1 MDKQVLKWT
10 TAFVAMICIAFCSL
24 SFFLPQIHE
33 QSVLAAQENFE
44 LLDTKES
51 AKYEGQNPQ
60 DIVFDEENVGAQLK
74 IELPTG
80 IELEDLRISNDYLT
94 QTIYI
99 NIPVDS
105 EDYFADYSVRG
116 SCDHIAGISYYREGT
131 KGVISFTMD
140 RVFELSQEYE
150 EGYLYLDFVDP
161 HEIFDKVIVVDAGH
175 GGRAVGATKLGISE
189 KDINLAIVL
198 ELKKL
203 LDEDENI
210 GVYYTRINDTNPT
223 LDQRV
228 ALANR
233 VEADLFISVH
243 NNASSRGILTNE
255 QGTQVLYSQSDTA
268 QLSSKRLA
276 QICLEN
282 VVDTTG
288 SNNMGLLK
296 GDEIRIVRNSEVPV
310 ALIEAGFMSNREEL
324 ELLNTQEYQQL
335 VAEGIYLAIQQ
346 AFEEGY

>member
-51 AKYEGQNPQ
+51 PKYEGQNPR

-74 IELPTG
+74 IELPSG

-210 GVYYTRINDTNPT
+210 GVYYTRINDANPT

-296 GDEIRIVRNSEVPV
+296 GDQIRIVRNSEVPV

-335 VAEGIYLAIQQ
+335 VAEGIYEAIQQ

>member
-10 TAFVAMICIAFCSL
+10 TAFVVAICIAFCGL

-44 LLDTKES
+44 LSDTKES
-51 AKYEGQNPQ
+51 SRYEGQNPQ

-74 IELPTG
+74 IELPSG
-80 IELEDLRISNDYLT
+80 IEMEDLRISNDYLT

-99 NIPVDS
+99 KIPSDS
-105 EDYFADYSVRG
+105 EDYFADYRVRG
-116 SCDHIAGISYYREGT
+116 SCDHIAAINYYREGT
-131 KGVISFTMD
+131 KGVIALSMD

-223 LDQRV
+223 FDQRV

-255 QGTQVLYSQSDTA
+255 HGTQVLYSESETS

-276 QICLEN
+276 EICLEN
-282 VVDTTG
+282 VVETTG
-288 SNNMGLLK
+288 SNNMGLME
-296 GDEIRIVRNSEVPV
+296 GDEVRIVRNSEVPV

-324 ELLNTQEYQQL
+324 ELLSTQEYQQL

>member
-1 MDKQVLKWT
+1 M
-10 TAFVAMICIAFCSL
+10 
-24 SFFLPQIHE
+24 
-33 QSVLAAQENFE
+33 
-44 LLDTKES
+44 
-51 AKYEGQNPQ
+51 
-60 DIVFDEENVGAQLK
+60 
-74 IELPTG
+74 
-80 IELEDLRISNDYLT
+80 
-94 QTIYI
+94 
-99 NIPVDS
+99 
-105 EDYFADYSVRG
+105 
-116 SCDHIAGISYYREGT
+116 
-131 KGVISFTMD
+131 
-140 RVFELSQEYE
+140 
-150 EGYLYLDFVDP
+150 
-161 HEIFDKVIVVDAGH
+161 
-175 GGRAVGATKLGISE
+175 
-189 KDINLAIVL
+189 
-198 ELKKL
+198 

-210 GVYYTRINDTNPT
+210 GVYYTRIHDTNPT
-223 LDQRV
+223 RDQRV

-233 VEADLFISVH
+233 VEADLVISVH

-296 GDEIRIVRNSEVPV
+296 GDQIRIVRNSEVPV

>member
-10 TAFVAMICIAFCSL
+10 TAFVAMISIAFCGL

-33 QSVLAAQENFE
+33 QSVLAAQENFD

-51 AKYEGQNPQ
+51 TKYEGQNPQ

-74 IELPTG
+74 IELPPG
-80 IELEDLRISNDYLT
+80 IEMEDLRISNDYLT

-99 NIPVDS
+99 KIPVDS

-116 SCDHIAGISYYREGT
+116 SCDHIAAISYYREGA
-131 KGVISFTMD
+131 KGVISFSMD

-233 VEADLFISVH
+233 VEANLFISVH
-243 NNASSRGILTNE
+243 NNASSKGILTNE
-255 QGTQVLYSQSDTA
+255 QGTQVLYSQSDTS

-282 VVDTTG
+282 VVDATG

-335 VAEGIYLAIQQ
+335 VAEGIYEAIQQ

>member
-10 TAFVAMICIAFCSL
+10 TAFVAMICIAFCGL

-33 QSVLAAQENFE
+33 QSVLAAQENFD

-74 IELPTG
+74 IELPPG
-80 IELEDLRISNDYLT
+80 IAMEDLRISNDYLT

-99 NIPVDS
+99 KIPVDS

-116 SCDHIAGISYYREGT
+116 SCDHIAAISYCREGA
-131 KGVISFTMD
+131 KGVISFSMD

-243 NNASSRGILTNE
+243 NNASSKGILTNE
-255 QGTQVLYSQSDTA
+255 QGTQVLYSQSDTS

-282 VVDTTG
+282 VVDATG

-335 VAEGIYLAIQQ
+335 VAEGIYEAIQQ

>member
-44 LLDTKES
+44 LLYTKES
-51 AKYEGQNPQ
+51 PKYEGQNPQ

-74 IELPTG
+74 IELPSG

-296 GDEIRIVRNSEVPV
+296 GDQIRIVRNSEVPV
-310 ALIEAGFMSNREEL
+310 ALIEVGFMSNREEL

>member
-10 TAFVAMICIAFCSL
+10 TAFVAMICIAFCGL

-33 QSVLAAQENFE
+33 QSVLAAQENFD

-51 AKYEGQNPQ
+51 TKYEGQNPQ

-74 IELPTG
+74 IELPPG
-80 IELEDLRISNDYLT
+80 IEMEDLRISNDYLT

-99 NIPVDS
+99 KIPVDS

-116 SCDHIAGISYYREGT
+116 SCDHIAAISYYREGA
-131 KGVISFTMD
+131 KGVISFSMD

-243 NNASSRGILTNE
+243 NNASSKGILTNE
-255 QGTQVLYSQSDTA
+255 QGTQVLYSQSDTS

-282 VVDTTG
+282 VVDATG

-335 VAEGIYLAIQQ
+335 VAEGIYEAIQQ

>member
-10 TAFVAMICIAFCSL
+10 TAFVAMICIAFCGL

-33 QSVLAAQENFE
+33 QSVLAAQENFD

-74 IELPTG
+74 IELPPG
-80 IELEDLRISNDYLT
+80 IAMEDLRISNDYLT

-99 NIPVDS
+99 KIPVDS

-116 SCDHIAGISYYREGT
+116 SCDHIAAISYYREGA
-131 KGVISFTMD
+131 KGVISFSMD

-243 NNASSRGILTNE
+243 NNASSKGILTNE
-255 QGTQVLYSQSDTA
+255 QGTQVLYSQSDTS

-282 VVDTTG
+282 VVDATG

-335 VAEGIYLAIQQ
+335 VAEGIYEAIQQ

>member
-10 TAFVAMICIAFCSL
+10 TAFVAMICIAFCGL

-33 QSVLAAQENFE
+33 QSVLAAQENFD

-74 IELPTG
+74 IELPPG
-80 IELEDLRISNDYLT
+80 IAMEDLRISNDYLT

-99 NIPVDS
+99 KIPVDS

-116 SCDHIAGISYYREGT
+116 SCDHIAAISYYREGA
-131 KGVISFTMD
+131 KGVISFSMD

-243 NNASSRGILTNE
+243 NNASSKGILTNE
-255 QGTQVLYSQSDTA
+255 QGTQVLYSQSDTS

-282 VVDTTG
+282 VVDATG

-296 GDEIRIVRNSEVPV
+296 GDEIRIVCNSEVPV

-335 VAEGIYLAIQQ
+335 VAEGIYEAIQQ

>member
-10 TAFVAMICIAFCSL
+10 TAFVAMICIAFCGL

-33 QSVLAAQENFE
+33 QSVLAAQENFD

-51 AKYEGQNPQ
+51 TKYEGQNPQ

-74 IELPTG
+74 IELPPG
-80 IELEDLRISNDYLT
+80 IAMEDLRISNDYLT

-99 NIPVDS
+99 KIPVDS

-116 SCDHIAGISYYREGT
+116 SCDHIAAISYYREGA
-131 KGVISFTMD
+131 KGVISFSMD

-243 NNASSRGILTNE
+243 NNASSKGILTNE
-255 QGTQVLYSQSDTA
+255 QGTQVLYSQSDTS

-282 VVDTTG
+282 VVDATG

-335 VAEGIYLAIQQ
+335 VAEGIYEAIQQ

>member
-51 AKYEGQNPQ
+51 PKYEGQNPQ

-74 IELPTG
+74 IELPPG
-80 IELEDLRISNDYLT
+80 IAMEDLRISNDYLT

-99 NIPVDS
+99 KIPVDS

-116 SCDHIAGISYYREGT
+116 SCDHIAAISYYREGA
-131 KGVISFTMD
+131 KGVISFSMD

-296 GDEIRIVRNSEVPV
+296 GDQIRIVRNSEVPV
-310 ALIEAGFMSNREEL
+310 ALIEVGFMSNREEL

>member
-10 TAFVAMICIAFCSL
+10 TAFVAMICIAFCGL

-33 QSVLAAQENFE
+33 QSVLAAQENFD

-74 IELPTG
+74 IELPPG
-80 IELEDLRISNDYLT
+80 IAMEDLRISNDYLT

-99 NIPVDS
+99 KIPVDS

-116 SCDHIAGISYYREGT
+116 SCDHIAAISYYREGA
-131 KGVISFTMD
+131 KGVISFSMD

-243 NNASSRGILTNE
+243 NNASSKGILTNE
-255 QGTQVLYSQSDTA
+255 CGTQVLYSQSDTS

-282 VVDTTG
+282 VVDATG

-335 VAEGIYLAIQQ
+335 VAEGIYEAIQQ

>member
-10 TAFVAMICIAFCSL
+10 TAFVAMICIAFCGL

-33 QSVLAAQENFE
+33 QSVLAAQENFD

-74 IELPTG
+74 IELPPG
-80 IELEDLRISNDYLT
+80 IAMEDLRISNDYLT

-99 NIPVDS
+99 KIPVDS

-116 SCDHIAGISYYREGT
+116 SCDHIAAISYCREGA
-131 KGVISFTMD
+131 KGVISFSMD

-243 NNASSRGILTNE
+243 NNASSKGILTNE
-255 QGTQVLYSQSDTA
+255 QGTQVLYSQSDTS

-282 VVDTTG
+282 VVDATG
-288 SNNMGLLK
+288 SNNMGLLR

-335 VAEGIYLAIQQ
+335 VAEGIYEAIQQ

>member
-74 IELPTG
+74 IELPPG
-80 IELEDLRISNDYLT
+80 IAMEDLRISNDYLT

-99 NIPVDS
+99 KIPVDS

>member
-51 AKYEGQNPQ
+51 PKYEGQNPQ

-74 IELPTG
+74 IELPSG

-296 GDEIRIVRNSEVPV
+296 GDQIRIVRNSEVPV

>member
-51 AKYEGQNPQ
+51 PKYEGQNPQ

-74 IELPTG
+74 IELPSG

-116 SCDHIAGISYYREGT
+116 SCDHIAGISYYREGA
-131 KGVISFTMD
+131 KGVISFSMD

-296 GDEIRIVRNSEVPV
+296 GDQIRIVRNSEVPV